1 MSARADAKKKAL
13 QRAQQKRNQR
23 KLTLLNTPKKTGGRS
38 KTTVKKGLSNIPK
51 EGTRAG
57 KLKMAG
63 QGMSGLKNYK
73 KDELKLSKA
82 ATKASAKLKKER
94 NQKKNEGS
102 STPQSSA
109 TKTRSDRIKTKSGA
123 MLKRGSVG
131 ARKAENRE
139 KARERAKAMARKRLG
154 K

>member
-102 STPQSSA
+102 SKSSA

-131 ARKAENRE
+131 ARRAENRE

>member
-13 QRAQQKRNQR
+13 QRAQQKRNER
-23 KLTLLNTPKKTGGRS
+23 KLKLLNTPKKTVGKS

-82 ATKASAKLKKER
+82 ATKASAELKKKR

-102 STPQSSA
+102 SA
-109 TKTRSDRIKTKSGA
+109 TKSGRIKTKSGV
-123 MLKRGSVG
+123 MLKRGTVG
-131 ARKAENRE
+131 AKRAERLE
-139 KARERAKAMARKRLG
+139 AAKERAKAMASKRLG

>member
-13 QRAQQKRNQR
+13 QRAQQKRNER
-23 KLTLLNTPKKTGGRS
+23 KLKLLNTPKKTVGKS

-82 ATKASAKLKKER
+82 ATKASAELKKKR

-102 STPQSSA
+102 SA
-109 TKTRSDRIKTKSGA
+109 TKTKSGRIKVGKA

-131 ARKAENRE
+131 ARRAERLE
-139 KARERAKAMARKRLG
+139 AAKERAKAMARKRLG

>member
-13 QRAQQKRNQR
+13 QRAQQKRNKR
-23 KLTLLNTPKKTGGRS
+23 KLTLLNTPKTTGGRS

-73 KDELKLSKA
+73 KDELKLSKD
-82 ATKASAKLKKER
+82 ATKASEKLKKER

-102 STPQSSA
+102 S
-109 TKTRSDRIKTKSGA
+109 KTKTKSGRIKVGKA
-123 MLKRGSVG
+123 MLKRGSAG
-131 ARKAENRE
+131 AKRAERLE
-139 KARERAKAMARKRLG
+139 AAKERAKAMARKRLG

>member
-13 QRAQQKRNQR
+13 QRAQQKRNKR
-23 KLTLLNTPKKTGGRS
+23 KLTLLNTPKTTGGRY

-82 ATKASAKLKKER
+82 ATKASADLKKKR

-102 STPQSSA
+102 SK
-109 TKTRSDRIKTKSGA
+109 TKSGRIKTKSGV
-123 MLKRGSVG
+123 MLKRGTVG
-131 ARKAENRE
+131 AKRAERLE
-139 KARERAKAMARKRLG
+139 AAKERAKAMARKRLG

>member
-1 MSARADAKKKAL
+1 MSTRQQIKRESLKKRNEKL
-13 QRAQQKRNQR
+13 TQRANKLKLEKLNKSTISNKRGR
-23 KLTLLNTPKKTGGRS
+23 KVDKPKK
-38 KTTVKKGLSNIPK
+38 LSNLPK

-57 KLKMAG
+57 LLKMGG

-82 ATKASAKLKKER
+82 ATKASAELKKKR

-102 STPQSSA
+102 SA
-109 TKTRSDRIKTKSGA
+109 TKSGRIKVGNR

-131 ARKAENRE
+131 ARRAERLE
-139 KARERAKAMARKRLG
+139 AAKERAKAMARKRLG

>member
-1 MSARADAKKKAL
+1 MPTRQQIKRESLKKRNEKL
-13 QRAQQKRNQR
+13 TQRANKLKLEKLNKSTISNKRGR
-23 KLTLLNTPKKTGGRS
+23 KVDKPKK
-38 KTTVKKGLSNIPK
+38 LSNLPK

-57 KLKMAG
+57 LLKMGG

-82 ATKASAKLKKER
+82 ATKASADLKKKR

-102 STPQSSA
+102 SK
-109 TKTRSDRIKTKSGA
+109 TKSGRIKTKSGV
-123 MLKRGSVG
+123 MLKRGTVG
-131 ARKAENRE
+131 AKRAERLE
-139 KARERAKAMARKRLG
+139 AAKERAKAMARKRLG